1 MIHALVVAFGGAST
15 GTHTPHPILASLKT
29 VELGKFTASY
39 LLCFKY
45 TGRIQ
50 QFERQW
56 PPMCQCVTN
65 SEHSLIDGS
74 LIGEGHR

>member
-1 MIHALVVAFGGAST
+1 MIHALVDAFCGAST
-15 GTHTPHPILASLKT
+15 RTHTPHPILASLET

-45 TGRIQ
+45 RQ
-50 QFERQW
+50 YSPVKRQW

-74 LIGEGHR
+74 LIGK